1 MKKLFL
7 VVLII
12 LAGVA
17 VISAS
22 SLCFAQNKEGGTV
35 IVYYFHGAFR
45 CYTCNMMEKYAQEAI
60 ETYFRDDILAGKI
73 TFVPINVE
81 EKNNEHFVQDYQLY
95 TKALILSLVEDGKEI
110 KSRNLQKIWQYARD
124 KQQFS
129 EYVVLEIESF
139 REGAR

>member
-1 MKKLFL
+1 
-7 VVLII
+7 
-12 LAGVA
+12 
-17 VISAS
+17 
-22 SLCFAQNKEGGTV
+22 
-35 IVYYFHGAFR
+35 
-45 CYTCNMMEKYAQEAI
+45 MMEKYAQEAI

-73 TFVPINVE
+73 AFVPINVE